1 MRYLVYKIFTEEPVK
16 ISGQNKAEEAES
28 SLDYIPGSAV
38 RGAVVGAYLRRRAME
53 EETHTGSWKRK
64 LLKHTWFLNAYPLY
78 REKSGTK
85 EGTERRSLPAPWC
98 FYGKKAD
105 LTRYNGGE
113 ISVRNILNPGENTG
127 SAEEK
132 VCAKEPFVFFGKDT
146 VYGVKVR
153 KEFRLHVS
161 VNASE
166 NHGAGTAMFRYGVIS
181 PGQEF
186 CGIIMTED
194 DSLADE
200 IKKLISEEVYYLGG
214 SKGSGYG
221 QTRFS
226 FLRETAGEMELSLD
240 WQRDQKEFYLYYLSD
255 GILYDEYGNLT
266 GRLPEKFLEDALG
279 LEKVQYAGEAGRT
292 VSITGYNSAW
302 RAALP
307 QVTGI
312 RAGTIQKY
320 TFESCG
326 SDLKEKIFD
335 FQEKGIGI
343 RRQDG
348 YGRVLVLPGAM
359 EQKKWAR
366 YRTGKEESFSDEET
380 GREISEETKD
390 QAKRILREMYRRKTS
405 RELDRLV
412 VETEKKTVCR
422 LSHSQIGN
430 LTALFQ
436 YAEYSD
442 SRCMREKVK
451 GYFQSFKDRKNN
463 PYSWR
468 QMEDT
473 KVGERS
479 LEKFITEVLE
489 NSDHP
494 EQFTK
499 QKGLEAISLAAGISY
514 HPDAREVY
522 IYSVT
527 FLKKYLRYLLR

>member
-38 RGAVVGAYLRRRAME
+38 RGAVVGAYLRRGAKE
-53 EETHTGSWKRK
+53 EEIYTGSWKQK
-64 LLKHTWFLNAYPLY
+64 LLKRTWFLNAYPLY

-98 FYGKKAD
+98 FYGKKTD

-240 WQRDQKEFYLYYLSD
+240 WQRDQKE
-255 GILYDEYGNLT
+255 
-266 GRLPEKFLEDALG
+266 
-279 LEKVQYAGEAGRT
+279 
-292 VSITGYNSAW
+292 
-302 RAALP
+302 
-307 QVTGI
+307 VTGI

-320 TFESCG
+320 TFESSG

-390 QAKRILREMYRRKTS
+390 QAKRILRGMYRRKTS

-412 VETEKKTVCR
+412 VETERKTVCC

-442 SRCMREKVK
+442 SRCMRKKVK
-451 GYFQSFKDRKNN
+451 EYFQSFKDRKNN

-494 EQFTK
+494 ERFTK